1 MRKFFTFFIGYNS
14 YLLFVVYC
22 SIAALFIKL
31 EDDDIVTKLR
41 TSGLEFSAVVNEK
54 LVSFGYLLNLKKEN
68 ERLMQVNTDLLSR
81 VVNLEIAATDE
92 RNRKKILQDSTFK
105 ASGLTMARVVDRKFS
120 DRENML
126 LIDAG
131 WKKGIKKD
139 MTVLTPAGLV
149 GRVVSVSE
157 HYAKVMPIIHSDFK
171 VVAISDKNNIM
182 GVLGWNGGSES
193 VAQLEHVP
201 ISTPLKLHER
211 IVTSDFST
219 FSMRGIPVGEVV
231 RIVPD
236 KLFYT
241 VDVRLAVDFSSLSQ
255 VLVAPLKREPEK
267 VEMSNSSISNDEF
280 P

>member
-1 MRKFFTFFIGYNS
+1 MRKFFTFFVGYNS
-14 YLLFVVYC
+14 YLIFALYC
-22 SIAALFIKL
+22 TIATLFIKL

-41 TSGLEFSAVVNEK
+41 SSGMEFSAVINEK
-54 LVSFGYLLNLKKEN
+54 LVSFGYLLNLKTEN

-81 VVNLEIAATDE
+81 VVTLETAAMDE
-92 RNRKKILQDSTFK
+92 RNRKKILQDSTFN
-105 ASGLTMARVVDRKFS
+105 ASGFTIARVVDRKFS

-157 HYAKVMPIIHSDFK
+157 NYAKVMPIIHSDFK

-193 VAQLEHVP
+193 LAQLEHVP
-201 ISTPLKLHER
+201 ISTPLSLHER

-267 VEMSNSSISNDEF
+267 VEMSNGSISNEEF